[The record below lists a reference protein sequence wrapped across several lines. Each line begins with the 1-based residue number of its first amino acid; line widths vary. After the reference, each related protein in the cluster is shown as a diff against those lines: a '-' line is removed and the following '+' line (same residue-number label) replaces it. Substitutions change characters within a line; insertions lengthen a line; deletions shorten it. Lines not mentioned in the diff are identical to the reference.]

1 MESTKWLN
9 VQKTKLE
16 IPGQSYGDMVSKLE
30 LIISLCDRELLRH
43 PVSKA
48 ETNVKDLLDSAALQL
63 CKAKKIIE
71 ENHLE
76 SS

>member
-1 MESTKWLN
+1 
-9 VQKTKLE
+9 
-16 IPGQSYGDMVSKLE
+16 MVSKLE

-63 CKAKKIIE
+63 CQAKKFIE
-71 ENHLE
+71 ENHPVE
-76 SS
+76 S